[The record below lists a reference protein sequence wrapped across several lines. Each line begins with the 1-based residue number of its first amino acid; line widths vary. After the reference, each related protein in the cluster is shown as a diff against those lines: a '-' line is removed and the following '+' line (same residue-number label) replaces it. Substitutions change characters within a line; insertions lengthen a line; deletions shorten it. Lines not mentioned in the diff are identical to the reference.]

1 MNRSI
6 FSRFIKLIAFAT
18 VGIAVCIG
26 TSSASEFTA
35 NIVTKQGP
43 NKVSGK
49 LYVKG
54 NKIRQDLA
62 FGTTKRTSIVRGD
75 KGITWTLNHEGKRYT
90 QWPGLQTGWPDEQF
104 LKKATAKR
112 DQGKEKISGYM
123 CDKILYEFEN
133 KQSPMIM
140 TLWVS
145 DKLDWPLKIEIKRN
159 DKTVLL
165 ECEKVKEKK
174 LANSLFELPKGYKKL
189 SPNIKET
196 PKP

>member
-1 MNRSI
+1 MNRRI
-6 FSRFIKLIAFAT
+6 FSHFIFAI
-18 VGIAVCIG
+18 VGIAVFIG
-26 TSSASEFTA
+26 TSCAAEFAA
-35 NIVTKQGP
+35 NIVTKQGN

-49 LYVKG
+49 LFVKG
-54 NKIRQDLA
+54 NKIRQDLV

-75 KGITWTLNHEGKRYT
+75 KGITWTLNHKNKCYT

-104 LKKATAKR
+104 LKKATTKH
-112 DQGKEKISGYM
+112 DKGKEKISGYM
-123 CDKILYEFEN
+123 CNKRLYEFEN
-133 KQSPMIM
+133 TSASPMSM

-145 DKLDWPLKIEIKRN
+145 DKLDWPLKMEIKRN

-174 LANSLFELPKGYKKL
+174 LASSLFELPKGYKKL
-189 SPNIKET
+189 SQTDKAKTT